1 MLPVQQKKITN
12 VYKAE
17 LNSEVFTSSIQTKLM
32 PFGYKAKLN
41 SEVFTSSIQT
51 KLMPF
56 GYKKLVEMSM
66 DGKLYCKTG
75 LLLL

>member
-17 LNSEVFTSSIQTKLM
+17 
-32 PFGYKAKLN
+32 LN